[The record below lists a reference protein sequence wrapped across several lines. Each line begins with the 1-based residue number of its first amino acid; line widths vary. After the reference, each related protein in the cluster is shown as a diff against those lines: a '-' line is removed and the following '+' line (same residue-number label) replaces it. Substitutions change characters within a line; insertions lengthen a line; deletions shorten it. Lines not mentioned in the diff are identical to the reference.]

1 MSEAVW
7 DDAWFATSIAARQV
21 QAWRGVE
28 AQHVV
33 ATMRLVDTLDEQ
45 ALLETLLER
54 SKPPL
59 PAAASKGAKA
69 PRASQPTAN
78 VPVTIE
84 RQHYLL
90 TTPFRYRPQHG
101 SRFRRAGTLG
111 VWYGAET
118 LQTACAEVGYWRW
131 RFLMDSAGLQ
141 NQELL
146 TEHSF
151 FQAQIDGQ
159 AIDLTAKPWRAA
171 RKHWVAPMNYQ
182 HTQALA
188 QAARTRGVQW
198 LRYASVR
205 QVGGH
210 CAVVLE
216 VAALTAINLPSQ
228 QTWHCR
234 TTRTGVRMVHG
245 DERYEWQL
253 GAAG

>member
-1 MSEAVW
+1 LSEAVW
-7 DDAWFATSIAARQV
+7 DETWFTTSTRQRQV

-28 AQHVV
+28 AQHIV
-33 ATMRLVDTLDEQ
+33 ATMRLVDSLDEQ

-59 PAAASKGAKA
+59 PAAAPKASKG
-69 PRASQPTAN
+69 PRASKAAQAAPAAMA
-78 VPVTIE
+78 PP
-84 RQHYLL
+84 HYLL

-151 FQAQIDGQ
+151 FQAQIEGQ

-171 RKHWVAPMNYQ
+171 RKHWMAPMNYNP
-182 HTQALA
+182 TQALA
-188 QAARTRGVQW
+188 DAARTRGVQW

-205 QVGGH
+205 QAGGH
-210 CAVVLE
+210 CAVVLD
-216 VAALTAINLPSQ
+216 VAALTAIHLPSQ

-234 TTRTGVRMVHG
+234 TTCTGVRWVHG